1 MFKKKNILV
10 CFTPIQF
17 KQLAINDAIVVV
29 VDILRA
35 TSVISTAFKNGIK
48 EVIPVQK
55 LEDAIKYKDK
65 DNHIVAAERNTNII
79 EGFDFGNSP
88 FHYINRNI
96 QGKTL
101 VLTTTN
107 GTKAINIARN
117 NMTITSSFINIKATS
132 KFLINANRDVVILC
146 SGWKNRFNI
155 EDSIFAAS
163 LSELLISSNLFV
175 SNCDSL

>member
-1 MFKKKNILV
+1 MSKKKNILV

-17 KQLAINDAIVVV
+17 KQLVINDAIVVV

-107 GTKAINIARN
+107 GTKAINN
-117 NMTITSSFINIKATS
+117 Q
-132 KFLINANRDVVILC
+132 VY
-146 SGWKNRFNI
+146 
-155 EDSIFAAS
+155 
-163 LSELLISSNLFV
+163 
-175 SNCDSL
+175 